1 LIFLYFSLR
10 SRSFSVDVLAWAP
23 TGFSRWRRS
32 GYPIVWL
39 SARGKRMH
47 AASKNPIA
55 SLTKPIVHGSGT
67 VGALRD

>member
-1 LIFLYFSLR
+1 MFSLGHQR
-10 SRSFSVDVLAWAP
+10 ASAGGGV
-23 TGFSRWRRS
+23 S

-67 VGALRD
+67 VGALID